1 MNLTLGGSR
10 LKFKR
15 ALFVV
20 CVVLLVIVA
29 GLVYIPP
36 YLNGY
41 QTDGV
46 IALPGL
52 SNPVTVIR
60 DEKGMPYIRAENF
73 DDAIMAQGFV
83 TAQDRLFQMQLNRMM
98 AQGRISE
105 LAGERAIGL
114 DTRMRTIGIHRV
126 AKAHAKILD
135 KETRDF
141 FQKYADGVNAFIK
154 NRPQERPLEF
164 KLSGLTPEPW
174 TIEDSLSVLYYMAWT
189 TSGNIQIEI
198 VAQMLVEKLGLEKA
212 KEIFPLNINPD
223 EKIEKAHATQQISPS
238 PYPLPLG
245 ERDLITPSLDGR
257 GKGEG
262 AESLKSP
269 RQILVAKTIP
279 GTGGFADKTNLAQ
292 DDAIQGYLSSSSFMV
307 GSNDWATGPRLS
319 PNGKCV
325 VANDPHLDSRL
336 LPGVW
341 HTCGIITPEYR
352 QVGAMI
358 AGIPGIV
365 VGRTDHIAVGVT
377 NAYGDCQDLY
387 VETID
392 PKDPNK
398 YMEGET
404 SLPFRVEE
412 ETLKIKDKQAPK
424 GYREEKIKIRFTKR
438 GPIVSSVLAPLRTN
452 KALSLRW
459 AAAETMAPSMGFLK
473 LSTAKS
479 AAEAADAIKDINM
492 IVLNFVFADTKGN
505 IGWRVS
511 GKLPIRSQR
520 DGTVP
525 YVVKDGK
532 DNWVGWI
539 PAEEMPHS
547 NNPARGWVG
556 TCNHMTVPRD
566 YKYYYSSQA
575 SPSYRQRRL
584 IELLDAAGPKSDD
597 DHWKFQRDNLNVM
610 ARKLAPVIAGA
621 LKAKPDT
628 QDMGNILASWDFRD
642 DPTKVAPTVF
652 QEVYRNFARLVFED
666 KLGPQLATTL
676 LNSPYFWQERLQRMV
691 LAGTSSFDN
700 PANPNQKNVD
710 ELFRKAALQAKQRLS
725 ATLGDDPQQWT
736 WGRAH
741 QAEWRNPI
749 RMEGFGKS
757 LLGGEIR
764 PMGGSGETLYRASYR
779 FDKPFAI
786 VEFASMRMVADLGDN
801 DKVLAVLPGGVV
813 GRTFHPHQ
821 KDQIEPFMKGDK
833 VYWWFSDKAINEHG
847 KHRQTL
853 NPQ

>member
-1 MNLTLGGSR
+1 
-10 LKFKR
+10 
-15 ALFVV
+15 
-20 CVVLLVIVA
+20 VVLLIIVA

-36 YLNGY
+36 RLNSY
-41 QTDGV
+41 QVDGA

-52 SNPVTVIR
+52 SKPVTVTR
-60 DEKGMPYIRAENF
+60 DEKGMAYIKAENL
-73 DDAIMAQGFV
+73 DDAITAQGFV

-105 LAGERAIGL
+105 LAGDRAIGL
-114 DTRMRTIGIHRV
+114 DTRMRTIGMHRV

-154 NRPQERPLEF
+154 IRLEELPLEF

-174 TIEDSLSVLYYMAWT
+174 SIVDSLSVLYYMGWT

-198 VAQMLVEKLGLEKA
+198 IAQMLVEKLGPEKA
-212 KEIFPLNINPD
+212 RELFPINVNPD
-223 EKIEKAHATQQISPS
+223 EKIEKAQASQLISPS
-238 PYPLPLG
+238 PYPLPPG
-245 ERDLITPSLDGR
+245 ERDLTTALLRGNRDVTSPSLDGR

-262 AESLKSP
+262 DKGLKLAE
-269 RQILVAKTIP
+269 QILATNAHV
-279 GTGGFADKTNLAQ
+279 GMGGFADKTDLAQ
-292 DDAIQGYLSSSSFMV
+292 DDAIQGYLDTSSSLV
-307 GSNDWATGPRLS
+307 GSNNWAVAPRLS
-319 PNGKCV
+319 QNGKPV
-325 VANDPHLDSRL
+325 VANDPHLDSRF

-352 QVGAMI
+352 HVGAMI
-358 AGIPGIV
+358 AGIPGLV
-365 VGRTDHIAVGVT
+365 VGRTSHIAVGVT

-412 ETLKIKDKQAPK
+412 ETLKIKDKQAPN

-438 GPIVSSVLAPLRTN
+438 GPIISSAFETLKTN
-452 KALSLRW
+452 KPLSLRW
-459 AAAETMAPSMGFLK
+459 AAAETMAPSIGLLK
-473 LSTAKS
+473 LSAAKS
-479 AAEAADAIKDINM
+479 AEEAADAIKDINM
-492 IVLNFVFADTKGN
+492 IVLNVVFADTKGN

-520 DGTVP
+520 DGTAP

-532 DNWVGWI
+532 DNWIGWI
-539 PAEEMPHS
+539 PADEMPHS

-556 TCNHMTVPRD
+556 TCNHMTVPSD

-584 IELLDAAGPKSDD
+584 IELLDAPGPKSDD
-597 DHWKFQRDNLNVM
+597 DHWRFQRDDLNVM
-610 ARKLAPVIAGA
+610 AGKIAPIMASA
-621 LKAKPDT
+621 LKAKKDT
-628 QDMGNILASWDFRD
+628 EELGNILASWDFRD
-642 DPTKVAPTVF
+642 DLAKAAPTIF
-652 QEVYRNFARLVFED
+652 QETYRNFARLVYED
-666 KLGPQLATTL
+666 KLGPQLTSAV

-691 LAGTSSFDN
+691 LAGSSSFEK
-700 PANPNQKNVD
+700 PAGPNQKDVG

-725 ATLGDDPQQWT
+725 VTLGNDPQQWT

-741 QAEWRNPI
+741 QVEWLNPI
-749 RMEGFGKS
+749 RREGFGKS
-757 LLGGEIR
+757 LLGAEIL
-764 PMGGSGETLYRASYR
+764 PMGGSGETLYRASYQ
-779 FDKPFAI
+779 FDKPFDI
-786 VEFASMRMVADLGDN
+786 VEFASLRMVADLGDP
-801 DKVLAVLPGGVV
+801 DKILAVLPGGVV
-813 GRTFHPHQ
+813 GRTFHRHQ

-853 NPQ
+853 NPR

>member
-1 MNLTLGGSR
+1 M
-10 LKFKR
+10 
-15 ALFVV
+15 
-20 CVVLLVIVA
+20 A

-36 YLNGY
+36 YLNSF
-41 QTDGV
+41 QTDGA
-46 IALPGL
+46 ITLPGL
-52 SNPVTVIR
+52 SKPVIVTR
-60 DEKGMPYIRAENF
+60 DEKGMAYIKAENF
-73 DDAIMAQGFV
+73 EDAIMAQGFV

-105 LAGERAIGL
+105 LAGDKAIGL
-114 DTRMRTIGIHRV
+114 DTRMRTIGMHRV

-141 FQKYADGVNAFIK
+141 FQKYADGVNAFIN
-154 NRPQERPLEF
+154 NRPQERPVEF

-189 TSGNIQIEI
+189 TSGNLQIEI
-198 VAQMLVEKLGLEKA
+198 IAQMLVEKLGPEKA
-212 KEIFPLNINPD
+212 AELFPINVNPD
-223 EKIEKAHATQQISPS
+223 EKIEKAQAETP
-238 PYPLPLG
+238 PL
-245 ERDLITPSLDGR
+245 
-257 GKGEG
+257 
-262 AESLKSP
+262 LKE
-269 RQILVAKTIP
+269 
-279 GTGGFADKTNLAQ
+279 GTGGFEAKTHLAQ
-292 DDAIQGYLSSSSFMV
+292 DDAIQGYLESPSSLV
-307 GSNDWATGPRLS
+307 GSNNWATGPRLS

-358 AGIPGIV
+358 AGIPGLV

-387 VETID
+387 VETVD

-438 GPIVSSVLAPLRTN
+438 GPIISSALEPLKTN

-459 AAAETMAPSMGFLK
+459 AAAETMAPGMGFLK
-473 LSTAKS
+473 LAMAKS
-479 AAEAADAIKDINM
+479 AEEAAEAIKEINM

-556 TCNHMTVPRD
+556 TCNHMTVPSD

-584 IELLDAAGPKSDD
+584 IELLDAPGPKSVD
-597 DHWKFQRDNLNVM
+597 DHWRFQRDDLNVM
-610 ARKLAPVIAGA
+610 AGKIAPIMAGA
-621 LKAKPDT
+621 LKAKKDT
-628 QDMGNILASWDFRD
+628 EDMGAILASWDFHD
-642 DPTKVAPTVF
+642 DLAKAAPTIF
-652 QEVYRNFARLVFED
+652 QETYRNFARACL
-666 KLGPQLATTL
+666 
-676 LNSPYFWQERLQRMV
+676 RR
-691 LAGTSSFDN
+691 
-700 PANPNQKNVD
+700 
-710 ELFRKAALQAKQRLS
+710 
-725 ATLGDDPQQWT
+725 
-736 WGRAH
+736 
-741 QAEWRNPI
+741 
-749 RMEGFGKS
+749 
-757 LLGGEIR
+757 
-764 PMGGSGETLYRASYR
+764 
-779 FDKPFAI
+779 
-786 VEFASMRMVADLGDN
+786 
-801 DKVLAVLPGGVV
+801 
-813 GRTFHPHQ
+813 
-821 KDQIEPFMKGDK
+821 
-833 VYWWFSDKAINEHG
+833 
-847 KHRQTL
+847 
-853 NPQ
+853 